1 MSARQASAAN
11 NLPFGPPLAQGRA
24 PGSTRSFITLLAVA
38 GMAGSLFGSSAFA
51 QTGKTT
57 EKPAEKAAEKPGE
70 NQPGRIQTLM
80 VAERADLS
88 KLLVDPRDQRLSKAL
103 GMLPARIA
111 ELPAETP
118 NFPPEAVAA
127 IKTALGTFAR
137 PGRFGVT
144 VNAGDPSNGLFGY
157 GVVISAVAA
166 DQKDAESLHASIHD
180 LLKNAHLPPAPAGP
194 KRFESMDDTI
204 VGPAGRLSFGPRHTA
219 SGWRYEVILG
229 TMDDPDQAWLNLPK
243 PTIEGLAPVLVGN
256 FDFSG
261 LTPAVNMLAAFAGPQ
276 NPEMK
281 RAIGEAGKAG
291 FYGPNAMKADFE
303 YGYTATESRGRV
315 TIDGAGKF
323 KDKLNLS
330 TTALTA
336 EEFAAVPADATMA
349 SVSKGDLAMFDSLI
363 TQMTERNPEAAN
375 GLKQFK
381 DATGV
386 DLQTDVIKTLGGT
399 FVYYL
404 SDSTG
409 GGTIGSAVA
418 MISFKDRAKFL
429 EAHAK
434 LLKFANNALQQ
445 APDVGKYIRV
455 QPWVEDGIEL
465 LSLRASGLPIPLELS
480 YVATE
485 KWLIAGLT
493 PQATIAA
500 AKQAMGKGDKGL
512 ASNAMF
518 TLQTK
523 GKSLISAT
531 FIDSARFAHAG
542 YPIIS
547 MIGSAISSGVRSP
560 AFATGPA
567 RDAGMIVPTYADLTR
582 ELRPSVMISYW
593 KGDSYVIDGYGDRS
607 VIASA
612 AGASGLFVQFAPIIG
627 LGIAGA
633 AGQNKQHDLQG
644 MAPAWDHM
652 PIADAAGW
660 MMREPLTAPMALLAG
675 SGMLEQEFT
684 LDQR

>member
-1 MSARQASAAN
+1 MICAGNDDRRASIF
-11 NLPFGPPLAQGRA
+11 PF
-24 PGSTRSFITLLAVA
+24 RSCSRRGVAV
-38 GMAGSLFGSSAFA
+38 SLFSHGGAA
-51 QTGKTT
+51 QTGAKPAGKEA
-57 EKPAEKAAEKPGE
+57 EKPADKQAEA
-70 NQPGRIQTLM
+70 QPGKIQTLM
-80 VAERADLS
+80 VAERSDLS

-103 GMLPARIA
+103 GMLPARIS
-111 ELPAETP
+111 ELPGEAP
-118 NFPPEAVAA
+118 NFPPDAVSA
-127 IKTALGTFAR
+127 IKTALSTFAR

-166 DQKDAESLHASIHD
+166 DQKDAESLHASILD
-180 LLKNAHLPPAPAGP
+180 MLKNAHLPPAPAGP

-204 VGPAGRLSFGPRHTA
+204 VGPAGRLSYGLFA
-219 SGWRYEVILG
+219 DGWRYEVILG
-229 TMDDPDQAWLNLPK
+229 TMDDPDQAWINLPK
-243 PTIEGLAPVLVGN
+243 ATIDGLSPVLVGN

-281 RAIGEAGKAG
+281 RAISEAGKAG

-330 TTALTA
+330 TTALTP
-336 EEFAAVPADATMA
+336 EEFSAVPADATMA

-386 DLQTDVIKTLGGT
+386 DLQTDIIKTLGGT
-399 FVYYL
+399 FAYYL

-434 LLKFANNALQQ
+434 LLEFANNALQQ
-445 APDVGKYIRV
+445 APDIGKYVRV

-465 LSLRASGLPIPLELS
+465 LSLRASGLPIPLELT

-518 TLQTK
+518 ALQTK

-531 FIDSARFAHAG
+531 FMDSARFAHAG

-560 AFATGPA
+560 AFAAGPA
-567 RDAGMIVPTYADLTR
+567 RDPGMIVPTYADLTR

-633 AGQNKQHDLQG
+633 AGQTRQNDLQG
-644 MAPAWDHM
+644 MAPAWEHM
-652 PIADAAGW
+652 PVADAAGW

-675 SGMLEQEFT
+675 SGMLEQGFSF
-684 LDQR
+684 DQR

>member
-1 MSARQASAAN
+1 MNARNAAATTVIN
-11 NLPFGPPLAQGRA
+11 AGNDRARRVEPWFKNLL
-24 PGSTRSFITLLAVA
+24 SVA
-38 GMAGSLFGSSAFA
+38 GFAVSLFGATALA
-51 QTGKTT
+51 QTGTKPA
-57 EKPAEKAAEKPGE
+57 EKPAEKQADKQAEA
-70 NQPGRIQTLM
+70 QPGKVQTLM
-80 VAERADLS
+80 VAERSDLS
-88 KLLVDPRDQRLSKAL
+88 KLLVDPRDMRLAKSL
-103 GMLPARIA
+103 GMLPARLA
-111 ELPAETP
+111 ELPAESP
-118 NFPPEAVAA
+118 NFPPQAAAA
-127 IKTALGTFAR
+127 IKTALSAFAR

-166 DQKDAESLHASIHD
+166 DQKDAESLHASIRD
-180 LLKNAHLPPAPAGP
+180 MLKDAPVPPAPAGP

-204 VGPAGRLSFGPRHTA
+204 VGPAGRLSYGPRHTVD
-219 SGWRYEVILG
+219 GWRYEVILG
-229 TMDDPDQAWLNLPK
+229 TLDDPDQAWLNLPK
-243 PTIEGLAPVLVGN
+243 PTIEGLSPVLVGN

-261 LTPAVNMLAAFAGPQ
+261 LTPAVNMVAAFAGPQ
-276 NPEMK
+276 NPEIK
-281 RAIGEAGKAG
+281 RAISEAGKAG
-291 FYGPNAMKADFE
+291 FYGPNAMKANFE
-303 YGYTATESRGRV
+303 YGYTATESRARI
-315 TIDGAGKF
+315 TIDGAVKF

-330 TTALTA
+330 TTALTS
-336 EEFAAVPADATMA
+336 EEFSAVPADATMA
-349 SVSKGDLAMFDSLI
+349 SVSKGDLAMFDTLI
-363 TQMTERNPEAAN
+363 TQMTERNPETAN

-386 DLQTDVIKTLGGT
+386 DLQNDVIKTLGGT
-399 FVYYL
+399 FAYYL
-404 SDSTG
+404 SDATG

-418 MISFKDRAKFL
+418 MISYKDRAKFL

-445 APDVGKYIRV
+445 APDIGKYIRV

-465 LSLRASGLPIPLELS
+465 LSLRASGLPLPLELT

-500 AKQAMGKGDKGL
+500 VKQAMGKGDKGL
-512 ASNAMF
+512 TSNAMF
-518 TLQTK
+518 ALQTK

-531 FIDSARFAHAG
+531 FMDSARFAHAG

-560 AFATGPA
+560 AFTAGPA
-567 RDAGMIVPTYADLTR
+567 RDAGMVVPTFADLTR
-582 ELRPSVMISYW
+582 ELRPSAMISYW

-612 AGASGLFVQFAPIIG
+612 AGASGLFAQFAPIIA
-627 LGIAGA
+627 LPLAGA
-633 AGQNKQHDLQG
+633 AAQKQGRDLQG
-644 MAPAWDHM
+644 MAPAWDHI

-675 SGMLEQEFT
+675 SRMLEHAFT